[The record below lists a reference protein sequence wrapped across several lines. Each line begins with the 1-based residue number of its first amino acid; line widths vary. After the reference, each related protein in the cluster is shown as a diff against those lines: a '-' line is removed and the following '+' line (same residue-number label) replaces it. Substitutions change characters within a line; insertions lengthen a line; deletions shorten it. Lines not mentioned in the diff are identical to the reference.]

1 MSAPAFVLPPGLP
14 RPVPETDQLDA
25 PYWEGTRGGAVVL
38 HAAVV
43 EPEGLHDEARGVVRL
58 GGKRPAVHDRARV
71 RLRVMVGRERD
82 GPLRL
87 GSHAVVVHEAHDPH
101 REALGG

>member
-1 MSAPAFVLPPGLP
+1 MKREASYASAVS
-14 RPVPETDQLDA
+14 
-25 PYWEGTRGGAVVL
+25 
-38 HAAVV
+38 
-43 EPEGLHDEARGVVRL
+43 
-58 GGKRPAVHDRARV
+58 
-71 RLRVMVGRERD
+71 VMVGRERD